1 MEILSV
7 QPVYFTETITNNR
20 DASVLKKRQTHV
32 SPSLDSI
39 MYATHV
45 AKSTSMWPTYVL
57 IISTILRLWRF
68 SMVLK
73 FQVGV
78 VFRQK
83 ALKHHLNHGRDMILQ
98 VMPK

>member
-1 MEILSV
+1 
-7 QPVYFTETITNNR
+7 
-20 DASVLKKRQTHV
+20 LKKRQTHV

-68 SMVLK
+68 SMALK

-83 ALKHHLNHGRDMILQ
+83 ALKHHIMKPRLRYDFTGDAQ
-98 VMPK
+98 VKRFAD